1 MGEEN
6 KDKSDKS
13 KDSRLLILAAIAG
26 KIKIWLYL
34 FSEFAMAAII
44 LLFLVIVGYPIAIIL
59 ILGHPVPEPADPNE
73 MPEDCRDL
81 FIMFSEK
88 SYGEVVIWS
97 VYNDENTGVKHI
109 CFNHETQNPAV
120 VKKVVEDLTRYY
132 SENCS
137 DSSLGKCYIEFYE
150 YGSGGGN
157 PLTCYVQNYVDE
169 HNSLYCPEWQDYEN
183 EDYEKWWVFRV
194 YAADWK
200 ELEDNLTFAE
210 GVCCRMDD
218 CSSVSEANPELW
230 TNLKYIRILYYDEDA
245 EVYEQE
251 LKELFPDVEVHVGNR

>member
-6 KDKSDKS
+6 KDKSDKK
-13 KDSRLLILAAIAG
+13 KDTGMIIFVAVVG
-26 KIKIWLYL
+26 KIKVWLHL
-34 FSEFAMAAII
+34 FNEVAMAAII

-120 VKKVVEDLTRYY
+120 VKKVVEDLTGYY

-157 PLTCYVQNYVDE
+157 PLTCDVQNYVDE
-169 HNSLYCPEWQDYEN
+169 RNSLYCPEWQDFEN
-183 EDYEKWWVFRV
+183 EDYEKWWVFDV

-218 CSSVSEANPELW
+218 CSSVSCIWRP
-230 TNLKYIRILYYDEDA
+230 
-245 EVYEQE
+245 
-251 LKELFPDVEVHVGNR
+251 

>member
-6 KDKSDKS
+6 KDKSGKR
-13 KDSRLLILAAIAG
+13 KDTGMIIFGAVVG
-26 KIKIWLYL
+26 KIKVWLHL
-34 FSEFAMAAII
+34 FNEVAMAAII

-120 VKKVVEDLTRYY
+120 VKKVVEDLTGYY

-157 PLTCYVQNYVDE
+157 PLTCDVQNYVDE
-169 HNSLYCPEWQDYEN
+169 RNSLYCPEWQDFEN
-183 EDYEKWWVFRV
+183 EDYEKWWVFDV

-218 CSSVSEANPELW
+218 CSSVSEANPELL
-230 TNLKYIRILYYDEDA
+230 TNLKYIRIVYYGEDA
-245 EVYEQE
+245 DVYEQE

>member
-59 ILGHPVPEPADPNE
+59 ILGHPVPKPADPNE

-88 SYGEVVIWS
+88 SYGEVVIWN
-97 VYNDENTGVKHI
+97 VYNDENRGVKQI
-109 CFNHETQNPAV
+109 CFNHETRNPAV
-120 VKKVVEDLTRYY
+120 VKKVVEDLTGYY

-137 DSSLGKCYIEFYE
+137 ESPLGKCDIEFHEYE
-150 YGSGGGN
+150 YDSC
-157 PLTCYVQNYVDE
+157 PLTCNVQNYVDKS
-169 HNSLYCPEWQDYEN
+169 NSISCPEWQDYEN
-183 EDYEKWWVFRV
+183 EDYEKWWVFDV

-210 GVCCRMDD
+210 GVCCRMED
-218 CSSVSEANPELW
+218 CSGISEANPDLW
-230 TNLKYIRILYYDEDA
+230 TNLKYIRIVYYGEDA
-245 EVYEQE
+245 DVYEQE
-251 LKELFPDVEVHVGNR
+251 LKELFPNTEVYIRAE